1 MAQHRLARAAD
12 QASFAESF
20 SLVAPACIEG
30 CGCAANDVFGSGHP
44 HRLEQKASHCEAAFG
59 PISHQESHRRTR
71 KRKLWRIFWYS
82 TSTHLATLRTMRM
95 ERPRPTRRL
104 FAM

>member
-20 SLVAPACIEG
+20 GLIAPACIEG

-59 PISHQESHRRTR
+59 PISHRKAIGPHRRT
-71 KRKLWRIFWYS
+71 KEE
-82 TSTHLATLRTMRM
+82 RTVTDIL
-95 ERPRPTRRL
+95 ELGLDT
-104 FAM
+104 FGDVTNNEDG